1 MSLPSIPTRTDAA
14 IACNCGGVARISAVA
29 PIPTRPDRMRNSYS
43 CAECGQESAFEVLK
57 KGVREDA

>member
-29 PIPTRPDRMRNSYS
+29 PIPMQPDRMRNSYA
-43 CAECGQESAFEVLK
+43 CAECGQESSFEVLK
-57 KGVREDA
+57 KGVRGEA